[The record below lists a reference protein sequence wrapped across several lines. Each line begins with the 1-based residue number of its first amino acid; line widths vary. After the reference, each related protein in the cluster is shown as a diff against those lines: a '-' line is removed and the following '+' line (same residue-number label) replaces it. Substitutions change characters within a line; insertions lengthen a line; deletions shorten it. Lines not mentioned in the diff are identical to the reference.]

1 MSKKSVIS
9 AALAVAFV
17 WFTTHF
23 GGGFASGRQV
33 VEFYVN
39 YGWYAIFTPIIAV
52 TLMAIV
58 YYYAWEFTVIHKTY
72 DYRNWANQFY
82 KPFEKVLAPVYEI
95 IFNLILLTATAV
107 AFATGGATIQETLG
121 TPYIVNTIVIA
132 VFIFFLTIYGAD
144 VIRKA
149 SSLMAV
155 FIIAG
160 LVIIYGSNIIARLPQ
175 IIEVIKSAPSPH
187 GFGTA
192 LWKAIVYAGFQV
204 TLIGAFIAVSDV
216 LKDRKEA
223 MKATIYGFI
232 INCGLLLLASAV
244 LISFY
249 PKILQEKVP
258 VLYVIRNGVG
268 SGWMEFIISLLILL
282 GVVST
287 GVNLIYGGAKRIMM
301 LWPGDS
307 KQQHTRN
314 IIASGIY
321 VIITWA
327 IALFGLIPLIAKGY
341 GYIGYVSIF
350 AIIIPVVY
358 FGLFKRDRVEEDI
371 NIKM

>member
-1 MSKKSVIS
+1 MNTKSGIS
-9 AALAVAFV
+9 PALAVAFV

-39 YGWYAIFTPIIAV
+39 YGWYAIFAPIIALA
-52 TLMAIV
+52 LMSIV

-72 DYRNWANQFY
+72 DYKSWANAFY
-82 KPFEKVLAPVYEI
+82 HPFEKVLASIYEI
-95 IFNLILLTATAV
+95 MFNLILLTATAV
-107 AFATGGATIQETLG
+107 AFATGGATLQATLG
-121 TPYIVNTIVIA
+121 TPYIINTLLIA

-149 SSLMAV
+149 ASYMAIL
-155 FIIAG
+155 IIAG
-160 LVIIYGSNIIARLPQ
+160 LIIIYGSNIFARLP
-175 IIEVIKSAPSPH
+175 ELMAVLNNAPNPK
-187 GFGTA
+187 GFAPA
-192 LWKAIVYAGFQV
+192 LWQALVYAGFQI
-204 TLIGAFIAVSDV
+204 TLIGAFVAVSDV
-216 LKDRKEA
+216 LTDKKEA
-223 MKATIYGFI
+223 KKATIYGFI
-232 INCGLLLLASAV
+232 INCSLLLLASTV
-244 LISFY
+244 LLSFY
-249 PKILQEKVP
+249 PQILPEKVP

-268 SGWMEFIISLLILL
+268 STWMELMISLLILL

-301 LWPGDS
+301 LWPGEAKHLRS
-307 KQQHTRN
+307 KN
-314 IIASGIY
+314 LIASGIY

-350 AIIIPVVY
+350 VIIIPVLY
-358 FGLFKRDRVEEDI
+358 FGFFKRERVEDKKL
-371 NIKM
+371 KM

>member
-1 MSKKSVIS
+1 
-9 AALAVAFV
+9 
-17 WFTTHF
+17 
-23 GGGFASGRQV
+23 
-33 VEFYVN
+33 
-39 YGWYAIFTPIIAV
+39 
-52 TLMAIV
+52 
-58 YYYAWEFTVIHKTY
+58 
-72 DYRNWANQFY
+72 
-82 KPFEKVLAPVYEI
+82 
-95 IFNLILLTATAV
+95 
-107 AFATGGATIQETLG
+107 
-121 TPYIVNTIVIA
+121 
-132 VFIFFLTIYGAD
+132 
-144 VIRKA
+144 
-149 SSLMAV
+149 
-155 FIIAG
+155 
-160 LVIIYGSNIIARLPQ
+160 ARLPQ

-204 TLIGAFIAVSDV
+204 TLIGAFVAVSDV

-244 LISFY
+244 LLSFY
-249 PKILQEKVP
+249 PKILPEKVP

-268 SGWMEFIISLLILL
+268 SAWMEFIISLLILL

-307 KQQHTRN
+307 KQQHTKN
-314 IIASGIY
+314 IIVSGIY

-341 GYIGYVSIF
+341 GYIGYISIF